1 MSYEIGQSMIDSHP
15 GAKLSKPANT
25 LLERCVHVKSN
36 SPYTRSHDVR
46 MVATLG
52 KH

>member
-1 MSYEIGQSMIDSHP
+1 MSYEIGQSMIASQP
-15 GAKLSKPANT
+15 GAKLSRPAKM
-25 LLERCVHVKSN
+25 LLERPVYVKSN
-36 SPYTRSHDVR
+36 SPYTRSHDAR